1 MRVTF
6 LGTGTSRGIPVIG
19 CDCQVCRSDDP
30 KNHRLRSSLLIQGK
44 TSLVIDTSVDFRL
57 QMLRYGVCR
66 LDALLYTHAHVDHI
80 LGLDDVYPFNM
91 WSERAMPAYGSE
103 ATLKEIAVTFRHLFD
118 GKGYPGVPSVE
129 LIPVAGKFRVGD
141 LDIQPIDLMHGQ
153 MAVLGFRIGPLA
165 YLTDVSYIPEASFER
180 LRGVE
185 CLVLD
190 GLRYQ
195 SHPTHFSLP
204 EAVDAA
210 ARIGA
215 ERTYLVHICHEV
227 DHDEGNAYLPDSV
240 RLAHDG
246 LVLEV

>member
-19 CDCQVCRSDDP
+19 CDCKVCLSDNP
-30 KNHRLRSSLLIQGK
+30 KNHRLRSSLLIQGAV
-44 TSLVIDTSVDFRL
+44 SLVIDTSVDFRV
-57 QMLRYGVCR
+57 QMLRYGVR
-66 LDALLYTHAHVDHI
+66 NLDALLYTHSHVDHI

-91 WSERAMPAYGSE
+91 WSEQTVPAYGSE

-129 LIPVAGKFRVGD
+129 LIPVDGRFRVGD
-141 LDIQPIDLMHGQ
+141 LEIEPIDLMHGR
-153 MAVLGFRIGPLA
+153 MPVLGFRIGSFA
-165 YLTDVSYIPEASFER
+165 YLTDVSYIPEGSFER
-180 LRGVE
+180 LLGVE

-195 SHPTHFSLP
+195 SHPTHFSLS
-204 EAVDAA
+204 EAVEAA
-210 ARIGA
+210 ARIGP

>member
-19 CDCQVCRSDDP
+19 CDCKVCLSDNP
-30 KNHRLRSSLLIQGK
+30 KNHRLRSSLLIQG
-44 TSLVIDTSVDFRL
+44 TVTLVIDTSVDFRV
-57 QMLRYGVCR
+57 QMLRYGVR
-66 LDALLYTHAHVDHI
+66 HLDALLYTHSHVDHI

-91 WSERAMPAYGSE
+91 WSERTLPAYGSE

-129 LIPVAGKFRVGD
+129 LIPVAGRFRVGD
-141 LDIQPIDLMHGQ
+141 LEIEPIDLMHGR
-153 MAVLGFRIGPLA
+153 MPVLGFRIGRFA
-165 YLTDVSYIPEASFER
+165 YLTDVSYIPEVSFER

-204 EAVDAA
+204 EAVEAA
-210 ARIGA
+210 ARIGP

-227 DHDEGNAYLPDSV
+227 DHDEGNAYLPDAVS
-240 RLAHDG
+240 LAHDG